1 MVRQI
6 FAGMR
11 VAIAI
16 EPAGHLVKTS
26 SPFVDGNQVTLVDV
40 AFDQL
45 LANDAAFSRLQTARS
60 IEDVRAAM
68 SEVPGLKVNL
78 DPEITIAFTPV
89 R

>member
-1 MVRQI
+1 
-6 FAGMR
+6 
-11 VAIAI
+11 
-16 EPAGHLVKTS
+16 
-26 SPFVDGNQVTLVDV
+26 VTLVNV

-68 SEVPGLKVNL
+68 TEVPGLKVNL
-78 DPEITIAFTPV
+78 DPEITIEFTSA